1 MKILV
6 VYYSRTGHTKQVADR
21 IRQIFFF
28 FIERIEDVESRKGPS
43 KYIKSAFE
51 SVLGHDTE
59 IKPNKIDPQGYDL
72 VIVGTP
78 VWAGTMS
85 SPVFTYL
92 KRNVLKFDEV
102 AFFCTCGSSG
112 ADSTLENMEKLIR
125 KQAVSTLGLTKKE
138 IKNGPS
144 GQINNFISEI
154 RYQLT

>member
-1 MKILV
+1 MAAGDFNNDTCPDVAVTNYILDNILI
-6 VYYSRTGHTKQVADR
+6 Y
-21 IRQIFFF
+21 F
-28 FIERIEDVESRKGPS
+28 
-43 KYIKSAFE
+43 
-51 SVLGHDTE
+51 
-59 IKPNKIDPQGYDL
+59 GYCN
-72 VIVGTP
+72 
-78 VWAGTMS
+78 GTMS